1 MLTRLTHISLGVS
14 GTWMESAFCV
24 ACIDEGGITLLLH
37 AGYRWQLV
45 RSSDKTSSP
54 PHASSALSEASAA
67 SDRGSD
73 APTPHETGSTHHLRS
88 HTGTAGELDRLRT
101 ALRQKEDQMASLQS
115 QLTNLEATRD
125 RSAPAHEHCSDR
137 NQ

>member
-1 MLTRLTHISLGVS
+1 
-14 GTWMESAFCV
+14 MESAFCV
-24 ACIDEGGITLLLH
+24 ACIDKGAVTLSLH

-45 RSSDKTSSP
+45 RSSDKPSSSP
-54 PHASSALSEASAA
+54 HTSSALSEASAA
-67 SDRGSD
+67 SDRGLD
-73 APTPHETGSTHHLRS
+73 APTPHEAGSTHHPRS
-88 HTGTAGELDRLRT
+88 HAGTAGELDRLRT

-125 RSAPAHEHCSDR
+125 RSAPGYEYCLDR

>member
-1 MLTRLTHISLGVS
+1 MLSDFHVP
-14 GTWMESAFCV
+14 
-24 ACIDEGGITLLLH
+24 CIGEGGITLLLH

-54 PHASSALSEASAA
+54 PHTSSALSEASAA

-73 APTPHETGSTHHLRS
+73 APTPHEAGSTHHPRS
-88 HTGTAGELDRLRT
+88 HAGTAGELDRLRT

-125 RSAPAHEHCSDR
+125 RSVPGGECCLDR
-137 NQ
+137 NE